1 MRKRFI
7 TWIIAFAMVFA
18 VIPFFPVTASAAD
31 SAISLEAPRDLSVTF
46 GEDEEGKPCFNL
58 KWTNPQSVTDL
69 NNKWAELGESPLNYQ
84 IDMKVGDGK
93 WDYDISGDT
102 IPGNSFEDW
111 ANYDPINEGK
121 LDKVDI
127 KANVYQFRV
136 RYAYLDIENDD
147 YEDHWYYSSFSEVF
161 TIGIQAVYKD
171 ASSWAIPEL
180 DKAAEYGF
188 ITEKIKDKMNGPISR
203 EEFAEIAVKLYE
215 KTTGKQASY
224 TDMNAFVDT
233 VNPEVF
239 KAYTL
244 GIVAGTN
251 KERKLFSPAEL
262 TNREQVATMLYRT
275 IHEIGYNTDS
285 SSSASP
291 AFNDESMISAWAL
304 DPVIF
309 MSTQGYI
316 KGSNG
321 NFDPKGTCTREMAVL
336 IALRVFEDSQK

>member
-1 MRKRFI
+1 MKKRFI
-7 TWIIAFAMVFA
+7 TWIIALVMGFA
-18 VIPFFPVTASAAD
+18 VIPFFPFTASAAD
-31 SAISLEAPRDLSVTF
+31 SPINLEAPGNLGVTF
-46 GEDEEGKPCFNL
+46 GEDEAGRPCFIL
-58 KWTNPQSVTDL
+58 KWTNPQSLINQD
-69 NNKWAELGESPLNYQ
+69 NKWAEMGECPLFYQ
-84 IDMKVGDGK
+84 IDMRVGDGK
-93 WDYDISGDT
+93 WDYEISGDT
-102 IPGNSFEDW
+102 IPGNSFTDW
-111 ANYDPINEGK
+111 AYYNPIDEGK
-121 LDKVDI
+121 LDTIDI

-136 RYAYLDIENDD
+136 RYQYYDFENSDD
-147 YEDHWYYSSFSEVF
+147 EDYWYYSPFSEVF

-180 DKAAEYGF
+180 DKAAEYGL

-224 TDMNAFVDT
+224 TDMSAFVDT

-244 GIVAGTN
+244 GIVNGTN
-251 KERKLFSPAEL
+251 KEGKLFSPAEL
-262 TNREQVATMLYRT
+262 TNREQVATMLYRA
-275 IHEIGYNTDS
+275 IQAIGYNTDS
-285 SSSASP
+285 SSSASA

-304 DPVIF
+304 DPVMF
-309 MSTQGYI
+309 MSTQGFI

-336 IALRVFEDSQK
+336 IALRVFEYSQK